1 MATPK
6 DERDLIATMRRRFE
20 RAQAARS
27 GWESAWQDCYEFAL
41 PPAQA
46 GLQGAGS
53 AFSAPALSSR
63 LFDGT
68 APDAVDQLAASLLAR
83 LTPPWSRW
91 FGLTA
96 GRDLTPDEQQK
107 VGPELEA
114 IADALQTHF
123 DRSNFAVEIHQCYL
137 DLAAAGTACLLF
149 EEAPI
154 GADSAF
160 RFTAVPLAEAW
171 LEESAEGRLDTVF
184 RRTSLPG
191 EAFRRRFP
199 DAELDP
205 ETRRRIDA
213 GEELHID
220 VIEAVL
226 PDGEDG
232 YRYLALRDGG
242 TMAAA
247 PADDAPLA
255 EGRFRRSPF
264 IAFRWLKAPGE
275 AYGRSPVMKAL
286 PDIVICDDVEV
297 PGNSGTPAKRA
308 ALREKLGEIEF
319 VLVPDGTQLY
329 LGTPHSYYSIYA
341 ERART
346 ESGEARPFLDGFDRA
361 VFPVENARGRAAWP
375 QRFPKRAIEAAR
387 RGAGPLKFASQMMLT
402 PTAPEGC
409 RLDAAK
415 LLRYAGEVEYREAQG
430 RGSLWLEDRKLASV
444 RVWWDPAY
452 GRTEKASRNV
462 IAVVY
467 QDETGG
473 YWLHRVHYFAP
484 DAALAA
490 RDPELHAEADQ
501 LCREA
506 ARFVHELGAP
516 AITVE
521 DNGIGKFVPGLLRK
535 ALSALGSPVAVI
547 GHHSRT
553 PKDERILAAF
563 DVTLAA
569 GLLHAQAGVC
579 DGPFLEE
586 LREWQPL
593 A

>member
-1 MATPK
+1 MHEPDPDDETTSGETANTKPCTQQGLPMPPLHKRIAGWLDQKWADSKRPK
-6 DERDLIATMRRRFE
+6 RLLLLAFRGAGKSTLVGLFAAWLLVREPALRILTLSADLALARKMVRNVKRLIESHPAAEGLKPMKPELWGGEQFTVE
-20 RAQAARS
+20 RA
-27 GWESAWQDCYEFAL
+27 AL
-41 PPAQA
+41 LRDP
-46 GLQGAGS
+46 S
-53 AFSAPALSSR
+53 M
-63 LFDGT
+63 
-68 APDAVDQLAASLLAR
+68 LAR
-83 LTPPWSRW
+83 GIDGNFTGSR
-91 FGLTA
+91 A
-96 GRDLTPDEQQK
+96 
-107 VGPELEA
+107 
-114 IADALQTHF
+114 
-123 DRSNFAVEIHQCYL
+123 
-137 DLAAAGTACLLF
+137 
-149 EEAPI
+149 
-154 GADSAF
+154 
-160 RFTAVPLAEAW
+160 
-171 LEESAEGRLDTVF
+171 
-184 RRTSLPG
+184 
-191 EAFRRRFP
+191 
-199 DAELDP
+199 
-205 ETRRRIDA
+205 
-213 GEELHID
+213 
-220 VIEAVL
+220 
-226 PDGEDG
+226 
-232 YRYLALRDGG
+232 
-242 TMAAA
+242 
-247 PADDAPLA
+247 
-255 EGRFRRSPF
+255 
-264 IAFRWLKAPGE
+264 
-275 AYGRSPVMKAL
+275 
-286 PDIVICDDVEV
+286 DIVICDDVEV

-319 VLVPDGTQLY
+319 VLMPHGTQLY

-341 ERART
+341 ERTRSET
-346 ESGEARPFLDGFDRA
+346 GEASPFLDGFDRKT
-361 VFPVENARGRAAWP
+361 FPVLDARGRSAWRE
-375 QRFPKRAIEAAR
+375 RFPGRAIAAAKHA
-387 RGAGPLKFASQMMLT
+387 AGPLKFASQMMLT

-490 RDPELHAEADQ
+490 RDPERHAEADQ

-535 ALSALGSPVAVI
+535 ALSALGSPATVI

-593 A
+593 GRSGQHDDALDAVAGAILAEPARLGPYPRSPGALGVWRPAGRTHKAATEFAP